1 MVHPVAMTAK
11 LTIARIASSVS
22 TRLNSPLAL
31 AANKIT
37 ANTGKLNRRT
47 GGTNQRITSLS
58 ANKTIQFRPEVFLIQ
73 LKTSLA
79 PDCQHHLSRRGFVT
93 ATDIMALIAQTVLF
107 AGFAATMAWADIL
120 TRPHTATSASVGT
133 SGRRKKRFLLM
144 LRIERRIPGAS

>member
-1 MVHPVAMTAK
+1 M
-11 LTIARIASSVS
+11 
-22 TRLNSPLAL
+22 
-31 AANKIT
+31 
-37 ANTGKLNRRT
+37 
-47 GGTNQRITSLS
+47 
-58 ANKTIQFRPEVFLIQ
+58 IQ

-79 PDCQHHLSRRGFVT
+79 QDCQHHLSRRGFVT

-144 LRIERRIPGAS
+144 L

>member
-1 MVHPVAMTAK
+1 MIDGPSGRNNRKADDCEDCQQ
-11 LTIARIASSVS
+11 RF
-22 TRLNSPLAL
+22 
-31 AANKIT
+31 NK
-37 ANTGKLNRRT
+37 AQLPAGVGGKQDHGHYRKAQQKA

-79 PDCQHHLSRRGFVT
+79 QDCQHHLSRRGFVT

-144 LRIERRIPGAS
+144 L